1 MSRIYEAIFFDNE
14 VNIKTAT
21 IREDIV
27 VSNTITVAN
36 STLTANTI
44 DTVSNTQTLIQTINE
59 TSASDPNLGIRY
71 DSLVIDSGQPDVSN
85 IASNIVARALL
96 AYTPT
101 GGNNSNGGS
110 ISSNSIV
117 VSNLVANALEALN
130 LSADDVLVSNI
141 DATTIEAGNVV
152 VDYLQGGE
160 VHASNLYANVLTVDP
175 YILVNTGNGIALC
188 HRSNTAPTD
197 QSATSG
203 YNVLALFADE
213 A

>member
-1 MSRIYEAIFFDNE
+1 MSRFNSQIFFDQE
-14 VNIKTAT
+14 VNLKTAVV
-21 IREDIV
+21 RESMMV
-27 VSNTITVAN
+27 AQAITVAN

-71 DSLVIDSGQPDVSN
+71 DSLVVNSGQPDVAN
-85 IASNIVARALL
+85 IASNIVTHALVGYQ
-96 AYTPT
+96 AAS
-101 GGNNSNGGS
+101 NNSS
-110 ISSNSIV
+110 INSNSITV
-117 VSNLVANALEALN
+117 GNLVASALEVLD
-130 LSADDVLVSNI
+130 LSADDVLVGNI

-152 VDYLQGGE
+152 VDHLQGTE

-197 QSATSG
+197 QTVTSG
-203 YNVLALFADE
+203 YNVLALFVDE
-213 A
+213 TYYP